1 MTELTLIRHG
11 QAQTGAT
18 DEASYDRLSDLGH
31 KQARWLGEYFQNAVD
46 FDQILSGTLTR
57 QIETAQ
63 SLGLTQ
69 IPLGQDDRLNE
80 LDYFGLA
87 HSIKSSHG
95 VAFPETAE
103 EFTSHIPQV
112 LEIWRTGDVADGLES
127 FDAFRLRIVNALKDA
142 AAIEGRVLLVT
153 STGVIATLV
162 ALSLGLD
169 TAMKSKM
176 FLSVGHTSTHKFE
189 LRGDDLHLTQF
200 GATPHLD
207 RPDRIHARTLA

>member
-31 KQARWLGEYFQNAVD
+31 EQARWLGEYFRNSLD
-46 FDQILSGTLTR
+46 FDHILSGTLTR

-63 SLGLTQ
+63 SLGLSH
-69 IPLGQDDRLNE
+69 IPFRQDKRLNE

-87 HSIKSSHG
+87 HSIKASHG
-95 VAFPETAE
+95 VALPETVEA
-103 EFTSHIPQV
+103 FMLHIPQV

-127 FDAFRLRIVNALKDA
+127 FDTFRSRIMSALKDA
-142 AAIEGRVLLVT
+142 AALEGRVLLVT

-169 TAMKSKM
+169 IDMKSKM
-176 FLSVGHTSTHKFE
+176 FLSVGHTSSHKFE

-207 RPDRIHARTLA
+207 RPDRAYARTNV

>member
-31 KQARWLGEYFQNAVD
+31 EQARWLGDYFRRSLD
-46 FDQILSGTLTR
+46 FDHILSGTLMR

-63 SLGLTQ
+63 SLGLSHV
-69 IPLGQDDRLNE
+69 PFRQDKRLNE

-87 HSIKSSHG
+87 HSIKATHG

-103 EFTSHIPQV
+103 DFASHIPQV
-112 LEIWRTGDVADGLES
+112 LEIWRTGDVQDGLES
-127 FDAFRLRIVNALKDA
+127 FDNFRSRILSALKDA
-142 AAIEGRVLLVT
+142 ATLDGRVLLVT

-169 TAMKSKM
+169 IDMKSKM
-176 FLSVGHTSTHKFE
+176 FLMVGHTSTHKFE
-189 LRGDDLHLTQF
+189 LQGDELHLTQF

-207 RPDRIHARTLA
+207 RPDRIYARTLA

>member
-31 KQARWLGEYFQNAVD
+31 EQARWLGEYFRKSLN
-46 FDQILSGTLTR
+46 FDHILSGTLTR

-63 SLGLTQ
+63 SLGLSH
-69 IPLGQDDRLNE
+69 IPHRQDKRLNE

-87 HSIKSSHG
+87 HSIKATHG

-103 EFTSHIPQV
+103 DFASHIPQV
-112 LEIWRTGDVADGLES
+112 LEIWRTGEVAEGLES
-127 FDAFRLRIVNALKDA
+127 FDSFRLRILSALKDA
-142 AAIEGRVLLVT
+142 AANEGRVLLVT

-169 TAMKSKM
+169 IDMKSKM
-176 FLSVGHTSTHKFE
+176 FLAVGHTSTHKFE

-207 RPDRIHARTLA
+207 RPDRVYARTHA